1 MGRKSTYGYW
11 VFLCLACFVL
21 IAFGLFKMRRE
32 AAIAHFVVSLVAVFI
47 VWGNT
52 TKLLSAIVGVLVA
65 LLAVRGIY
73 SYARLCKMTDQTPAS
88 SQRPNPDRES
98 RI

>member
-11 VFLCLACFVL
+11 VFLCLAFFGL
-21 IAFGLFKMRRE
+21 IVFGLFKMRRE

-52 TKLLSAIVGVLVA
+52 TKLLSAIVGVLTA
-65 LLAVRGIY
+65 ILAIRGIY
-73 SYARLCKMTDQTPAS
+73 SYARLRGMADQAPPS
-88 SQRPNPDRES
+88 NQRPEPDRES
-98 RI
+98 RN